1 MAPPSRF
8 SVASALV
15 LWLSFLVADV
25 SSAGLKEARTGIT
38 FPAKSGGGSLT
49 RLGVRTKGPIKV
61 YAVGLYEGGG
71 AQTFMLKMSYGV
83 GAQKMSSALSDALK
97 PRIGDAK
104 LISDFETTLVQ
115 GLPDGAPKGTELV
128 FGTGGGKLSLAVNGN
143 KVGSIASKPLAAAFA
158 NIYCDN
164 NAVCEMKPVDDATDE
179 SQAGGLITPKRGA
192 MVGAALGYGIGKLL
206 S

>member
-1 MAPPSRF
+1 MSLLRIA
-8 SVASALV
+8 ATLLALV
-15 LWLSFLVADV
+15 SGLVGV
-25 SSAGLKEARTGIT
+25 AGAGFKEARTGIS
-38 FPAKSGGGSLT
+38 FPPKSGNAALT
-49 RLGVRTKGPIKV
+49 KLGVRTKGPIKV
-61 YAVGLYEGGG
+61 YAVGLYEGGGG

-104 LISDFETTLVQ
+104 LISDFEETLVK

-128 FGTGGGKLSLAVNGN
+128 FGTGGGKLSLAVNGKN
-143 KVGSIASKPLAAAFA
+143 VGSIGSKPLAAAFA
-158 NIYCDN
+158 NIYCDK
-164 NAVCEMKPVDDATDE
+164 NAVCEMKSVGDATDE

-192 MVGAALGYGIGKLL
+192 IVGAALGFGIGKLL